1 MIGNNYSYLS
11 PSKSLKSK
19 KASTHRYFSSQKKN
33 SYPINIYNFNYL
45 SKLPSPYINVFC
57 RFRPVNELE
66 LLYSKRDAIIIQ
78 SSKHLFLK
86 SDNPSKISH
95 EFIFDEIFD
104 SNVHKSSFYNK
115 ACRNIVKHSM
125 QGFNGGIIFYGELCS
140 GKTYIIKEIIPQII
154 RQIYEEIGI
163 SDYENEIFKIE
174 VGMFEIYKE
183 QINDLIKIDN
193 VNLNS
198 TELKNKR
205 VIINN
210 LTYIE
215 INNEEELNDIITQ
228 GLNNKGNKI
237 KSHCI
242 IEFRINRYYRDK
254 NIMKCAKL
262 YIAKLEGIENCSNDF
277 EISEEQKVINK
288 SIDALKMVVK
298 RLNDRN
304 GQEEEEMH
312 IPFRNSKLTRIL
324 SDCFGGNSFTS
335 FILTCSKSEYHINQ
349 TKNIL
354 MFGQNVRKI
363 KNKPMI
369 NVEVNANKNPV
380 MKGILNEDALK
391 ISTEINNLKQLNMRY
406 QEKMDQN
413 EIEIKELND
422 TIDLLRSERQKNINL
437 YNRFNNLSKE
447 NGELNNKTLYLNQK
461 LSDEIPR

>member
-174 VGMFEIYKE
+174 VGMFEIYK
-183 QINDLIKIDN
+183 
-193 VNLNS
+193 
-198 TELKNKR
+198 
-205 VIINN
+205 
-210 LTYIE
+210 
-215 INNEEELNDIITQ
+215 
-228 GLNNKGNKI
+228 
-237 KSHCI
+237 
-242 IEFRINRYYRDK
+242 
-254 NIMKCAKL
+254 
-262 YIAKLEGIENCSNDF
+262 
-277 EISEEQKVINK
+277 
-288 SIDALKMVVK
+288 
-298 RLNDRN
+298 
-304 GQEEEEMH
+304 
-312 IPFRNSKLTRIL
+312 
-324 SDCFGGNSFTS
+324 
-335 FILTCSKSEYHINQ
+335 
-349 TKNIL
+349 
-354 MFGQNVRKI
+354 
-363 KNKPMI
+363 
-369 NVEVNANKNPV
+369 
-380 MKGILNEDALK
+380 
-391 ISTEINNLKQLNMRY
+391 
-406 QEKMDQN
+406 
-413 EIEIKELND
+413 
-422 TIDLLRSERQKNINL
+422 
-437 YNRFNNLSKE
+437 
-447 NGELNNKTLYLNQK
+447 
-461 LSDEIPR
+461 